1 MFSCMQALPLERFLY
16 WGDNGNAPYGIR
28 SEEEIFSLSCKAL
41 DELSRR
47 GVKGVVIACNTVTT
61 NCISRL
67 RKRYPFPIVGTE
79 PAVRS
84 AEGCE
89 RPLLL
94 ATRATLSAPA
104 TKRLIGECGR
114 EILCYAPP
122 FLVEKIEKYAPDF
135 DAAEIYADLKKIDCD
150 GLILGCTHFVF
161 LKEGLSRYYGGVPV
175 FDGNQGIARRLATL
189 FPPEQSSVYPPE
201 QSRGYSPEQ
210 GSVYPPEQSRG
221 YPPEQSRGYS
231 PEQGSVYPPE
241 RGSGYSLKQSRGCSP
256 EQSRGYPPEQ
266 SRGYSPEQSRGCS
279 SEQSSVYPP
288 ERGSGY
294 PTQLST
300 TYPTQRSTTYPPK
313 PPTEPPTESPPEPSL
328 TQSPPEPPPEPLTE
342 PSQSEPSPSQPPSQP
357 SQPKPLTQSPSQ
369 PSRFLPQPPVDF
381 SPKIPPFPIDLPFLD
396 RVLFLGEARVVN
408 RSLFERIF
416 LNKYLDKK

>member
-1 MFSCMQALPLERFLY
+1 MSTFSTAPIGVFDSGIGGLTVLFSCMQALPMERFLY

-41 DELSRR
+41 DELSLR

-67 RKRYPFPIVGTE
+67 RERYPFPIVGTE
-79 PAVRS
+79 PAVRL
-84 AEGCE
+84 AEGCK

-175 FDGNQGIARRLATL
+175 FDGNQGIARRLATFFPPERGSVYPL
-189 FPPEQSSVYPPE
+189 ERGSVYPPEQSRGCSPERGSVYPPE
-201 QSRGYSPEQ
+201 QSRGYSSEQ
-210 GSVYPPEQSRG
+210 SSVYPPEQ
-221 YPPEQSRGYS
+221 
-231 PEQGSVYPPE
+231 GSV
-241 RGSGYSLKQSRGCSP
+241 
-256 EQSRGYPPEQ
+256 YPPEQ
-266 SRGYSPEQSRGCS
+266 SRGYSPEQSRGYS
-279 SEQSSVYPP
+279 PEQGRVYPP
-288 ERGSGY
+288 ERGRGYSPEQSRGCSPEQSGVYPPEQGSVYLPEQSRGYSPEQGSVY

-313 PPTEPPTESPPEPSL
+313 PQPEPSPTQSPSRSPTES
-328 TQSPPEPPPEPLTE
+328 
-342 PSQSEPSPSQPPSQP
+342 PSQP
-357 SQPKPLTQSPSQ
+357 SQPEPSPTESQPQSPPESLTEPLTQPSPSQ
-369 PSRFLPQPPVDF
+369 PSRVFPP
-381 SPKIPPFPIDLPFLD
+381 PPGGF
-396 RVLFLGEARVVN
+396 
-408 RSLFERIF
+408 
-416 LNKYLDKK
+416 